1 MTELC
6 ADLLLK
12 AYAMGVF
19 PMAESRDALDLQ
31 WIDPHARGIIPI
43 DGLHISRSLRKTLL
57 KNDYQVRLNH
67 DFAATVRACADRD
80 ETWINAPLF
89 AAYMDL
95 HHRGHAHSLE
105 IWQENTMIG
114 GVYGISLGAAFF
126 GESMFSRRP
135 SGSKIALA
143 WVLARLQFGG
153 FQLFDT
159 QFLTD
164 HLVTM
169 GAVEIPRHSYQ
180 TRLRRAIK
188 IKADITAM
196 PQETQPNILF

>member
-1 MTELC
+1 
-6 ADLLLK
+6 
-12 AYAMGVF
+12 
-19 PMAESRDALDLQ
+19 
-31 WIDPHARGIIPI
+31 
-43 DGLHISRSLRKTLL
+43 
-57 KNDYQVRLNH
+57 
-67 DFAATVRACADRD
+67 
-80 ETWINAPLF
+80 
-89 AAYMDL
+89 
-95 HHRGHAHSLE
+95 
-105 IWQENTMIG
+105 
-114 GVYGISLGAAFF
+114 
-126 GESMFSRRP
+126 MFSRRP

-143 WVLARLQFGG
+143 WLLARLQFGG

-196 PQETQPNILF
+196 PQAMQPNTLF